1 MCKWELSDSGYRFY
15 QSYST
20 VSHADSLI
28 INISIAVMNK
38 LTARILDV
46 SNAFQ
51 NTNVSIYE
59 RVCVSP
65 PPYYLHWFER
75 SCPNVPLN
83 WDEGP
88 FCLQYMNV
96 IQGKKPAEQQWNRL
110 LDAVVA
116 ILKYKKITIYHAVYI
131 KVFSDGTVSYLKVST
146 DDIIS
151 NTYNEAQFTELTR
164 VLKQLLRWK
173 SKKDISLST

>member
-1 MCKWELSDSGYRFY
+1 
-15 QSYST
+15 
-20 VSHADSLI
+20 
-28 INISIAVMNK
+28 
-38 LTARILDV
+38 
-46 SNAFQ
+46 
-51 NTNVSIYE
+51 
-59 RVCVSP
+59 
-65 PPYYLHWFER
+65 
-75 SCPNVPLN
+75 
-83 WDEGP
+83 
-88 FCLQYMNV
+88 MNV

-164 VLKQLLRWK
+164 VLKQLLR
-173 SKKDISLST
+173 